1 MALST
6 SGGLSLGDI
15 QTELGGSNPI
25 GMDEY
30 YHPNGDPWLPT
41 PFPYFATHNT
51 EPVISINDF
60 NGADGKSAQITCARS
75 WDQDDSGKARGGFQS
90 YKGGLFQYSTGESGS
105 SVASFGSISRS
116 LYFTSGQALIGFYY
130 QDSHSA
136 GTSHDR
142 IYIVKRGSGNNG
154 WSNMNIRYNNKTAGY
169 GDPSAQH
176 GYHPHGSSATN
187 YSRVLYR
194 AQAAEFGSISGSSY
208 NGSLAY
214 FWRFDSSSGTNG
226 TIVQSIYRAMRG
238 AANAR
243 PVSSGSGVIAIKIT

>member
-41 PFPYFATHNT
+41 PFPFFATHHT

-60 NGADGKSAQITCARS
+60 NGADGKSAQISCARS
-75 WDQDDSGKARGGFQS
+75 WDTDDSGKARGGFQT

-105 SVASFGSISRS
+105 SVAAFGSISRS
-116 LYFTSGQALIGFYY
+116 LTFTTGQALIGFYY
-130 QDSHSA
+130 QDSRAS
-136 GTSHDR
+136 GTSIDR

-154 WSNMNIRYNNKTAGY
+154 WSNMNIRYNNKEAAY
-169 GDPSAQH
+169 GDPSAQD
-176 GYHPHGSSATN
+176 GYHFHGSAPVN

-194 AQAAEFGSISGSSY
+194 TQAAEFGSIAGSSY
-208 NGSLAY
+208 DGSLAY
-214 FWRFDSSSGTNG
+214 FWRFDSTGTNG
-226 TIVQSIYRAMRG
+226 AVVQSIYRAMQG
-238 AANAR
+238 AAHAR
-243 PVSSGSGVIAIKIT
+243 PVNSGSGVIAIKII